1 MLPLLQEVARI
12 DERLMTL
19 PFGAEPEALLLL
31 TRRGELLAS
40 LTGGHLPAEQAEL
53 LLGVQA
59 STAAL
64 RERYAHFR
72 RRLAAEIGQSG
83 SHRQFLDTLADSL
96 STTAT
101 GGEILA

>member
-1 MLPLLQEVARI
+1 MPPLFEQVARI
-12 DERLMTL
+12 DERLMAL
-19 PFGAEPEALLLL
+19 PFGAEPEALLLF

-40 LTGGHLPAEQAEL
+40 LSGDGLPAEQAEYL
-53 LLGVQA
+53 VSVQA

-64 RERYAHFR
+64 QERYAHFR
-72 RRLAAEIGQSG
+72 RRLAAEIGESG
-83 SHRQFLDTLADSL
+83 SHRQFLNTLADSL